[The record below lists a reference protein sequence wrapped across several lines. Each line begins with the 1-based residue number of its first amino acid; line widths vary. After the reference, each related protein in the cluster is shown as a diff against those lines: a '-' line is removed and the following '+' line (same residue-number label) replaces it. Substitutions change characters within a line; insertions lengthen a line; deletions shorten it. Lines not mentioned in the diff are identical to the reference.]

1 MNDTILKTETITDL
15 KKNAESVEINMVLV
29 GFDDITKEE
38 INKLIEKIKKL

>member
-1 MNDTILKTETITDL
+1 MNSTVINNEKITDL